1 MSEGRRAH
9 LLPFSLDAAV
19 DECVI
24 ARRDFYLGLWAGRAL
39 GLGGD
44 ALQLYARSVV
54 EADYDEPGD
63 ADVIRKLV
71 HDFAAAG
78 SAVPR
83 QEIERQ
89 LRETQAI
96 AMRHFAMSD

>member
-44 ALQLYARSVV
+44 ALQLLSL
-54 EADYDEPGD
+54 
-63 ADVIRKLV
+63 I
-71 HDFAAAG
+71 H
-78 SAVPR
+78 
-83 QEIERQ
+83 I
-89 LRETQAI
+89 
-96 AMRHFAMSD
+96 